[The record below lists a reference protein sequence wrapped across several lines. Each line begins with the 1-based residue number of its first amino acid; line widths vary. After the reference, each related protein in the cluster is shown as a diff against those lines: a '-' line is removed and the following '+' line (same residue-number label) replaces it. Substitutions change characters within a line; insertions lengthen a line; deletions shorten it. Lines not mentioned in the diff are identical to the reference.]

1 MTLIIR
7 ETRIHNPVK
16 HLRWSIQQ
24 TYLTAFS
31 CWLFLQKASSKKF
44 DTVLNTPLMMM
55 MMMMIIVMT
64 ITVNSKFVEYARE
77 YKSYSFSSGK

>member
-7 ETRIHNPVK
+7 ERRIHSPVK
-16 HLRWSIQQ
+16 HLRWSFQQ
-24 TYLTAFS
+24 KYLTAFS
-31 CWLFLQKASSKKF
+31 CWLILQKASPKKF

-55 MMMMIIVMT
+55 MMMMIMVMT
-64 ITVNSKFVEYARE
+64 ISVNSKFVEYARE

>member
-7 ETRIHNPVK
+7 ERRIHSPVK
-16 HLRWSIQQ
+16 HLRWSFQQ

-55 MMMMIIVMT
+55 MMMIMT
-64 ITVNSKFVEYARE
+64 INVNSNFVEYARE